1 MDPFEKKGM
10 EEKGLAH
17 VWAAFGY
24 SMDGLKVLM
33 REEAARLEVAM
44 LVVAAVIFA
53 FLPTGLAHYGVLVA
67 LFLFV
72 LLVEALNTA
81 VELIIDRTS
90 PEISDYAKQAKD
102 LGSFAVFC
110 ALALFNGYVLVT
122 VLSLTMF

>member
-24 SMDGLKVLM
+24 SMDGLRVLM
-33 REEAARLEVAM
+33 REEAAKLEVVMLFVAM
-44 LVVAAVIFA
+44 VVFA
-53 FLPTGLAHYGVLVA
+53 FLPTGLTHYAGLLG

-110 ALALFNGYVLVT
+110 ALGLFIGYVVFVAVTLT
-122 VLSLTMF
+122 VL